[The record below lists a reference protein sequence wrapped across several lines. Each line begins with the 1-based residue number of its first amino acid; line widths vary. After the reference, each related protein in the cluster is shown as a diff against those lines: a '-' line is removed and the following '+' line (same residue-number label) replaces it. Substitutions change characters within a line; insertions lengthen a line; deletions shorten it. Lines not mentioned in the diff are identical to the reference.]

1 MQLSSSIC
9 LQSDIFLVR
18 MSCRGLRVLS
28 TVVSH
33 QWLVKKTEGVAIA
46 TPSVFL
52 IADNVV

>member
-9 LQSDIFLVR
+9 LQRDIFLVR

-28 TVVSH
+28 VVVSH